1 MSENLDL
8 VRSIYADWERGDF
21 TRTDWANPEI
31 EFVAVSP
38 LEAPRAKGL
47 SEMASFVRDVFS
59 YMADWSEVAEGYRE
73 LDADRVLVLNRFT
86 GRGRASGV
94 SLTTPAHTARVFE
107 IHNGKVT
114 RLTLY
119 PDGDRALTDLGRAP
133 EGKATDQSD

>member
-1 MSENLDL
+1 MASSNLDL

-21 TRTDWANPEI
+21 RSTEWADPEI
-31 EFVAVSP
+31 EFVSVSP
-38 LEAPRAKGL
+38 LETPRAKGL

-59 YMADWSEVAEGYRE
+59 QIADWSEVAEEYTE
-73 LDADRVLVLNRFT
+73 LDANRVLVLNRFS

-94 SLTTPAHTARVFE
+94 TPPPARAARVFE

-119 PDGDRALTDLGRAP
+119 PDGDRALADLGLAP
-133 EGKATDQSD
+133 KGES

>member
-1 MSENLDL
+1 MSEYLDL

-59 YMADWSEVAEGYRE
+59 HMADWSEVAEEYRE

-94 SLTTPAHTARVFE
+94 SLTTRAHTARVFE
-107 IHNGKVT
+107 IHNGKIT
-114 RLTLY
+114 RMSLY
-119 PDGDRALTDLGRAP
+119 ADRDRALADLGL
-133 EGKATDQSD
+133 EDG

>member
-1 MSENLDL
+1 MSANLDL

-59 YMADWSEVAEGYRE
+59 HMADWSEVAEEYRE
-73 LDADRVLVLNRFT
+73 LDANRVLVLNRFT
-86 GRGRASGV
+86 GRVRASGV
-94 SLTTPAHTARVFE
+94 SLTPTPARAARVFE
-107 IHNGKVT
+107 VHNGKVT
-114 RLTLY
+114 RMSLF
-119 PDGDRALTDLGRAP
+119 DRDRALADLGLK
-133 EGKATDQSD
+133 G

>member
-1 MSENLDL
+1 MSSNLDL
-8 VRSIYADWERGDF
+8 VRSIYADWERGNF
-21 TRTDWANPEI
+21 RSTEWADPEI
-31 EFVAVSP
+31 EFVSVSP
-38 LEAPRAKGL
+38 LETPRAKGL

-59 YMADWSEVAEGYRE
+59 QIADWSEVAEEYTE
-73 LDADRVLVLNRFT
+73 LDANRVLVLNRFS

-94 SLTTPAHTARVFE
+94 TPPPARAARVFE
-107 IHNGKVT
+107 IHNATDT